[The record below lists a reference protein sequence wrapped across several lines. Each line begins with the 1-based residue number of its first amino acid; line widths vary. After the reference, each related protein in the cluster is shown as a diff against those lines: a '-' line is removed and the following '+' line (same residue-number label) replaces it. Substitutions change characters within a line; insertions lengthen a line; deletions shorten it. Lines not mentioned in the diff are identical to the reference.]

1 MKKKTM
7 QLRYLGEIE
16 SKLERG
22 AFWYFQQINV
32 ARCRLLMPNSDL
44 TASTNMNGLKG
55 VQEIN

>member
-1 MKKKTM
+1 M

-22 AFWYFQQINV
+22 ALLVFQQINV

-44 TASTNMNGLKG
+44 TASTGMNGQKG
-55 VQEIN
+55 VQN